1 MKLWSLLLLPMLAFA
16 QVKPE
21 SFIIQISDQSMNVL
35 SPPAHRTTFSVIV
48 DNRALTDQVGKFTVL
63 GKNLKFISVK
73 TGQTETIE
81 IENKSSDPV
90 VFVPVSP
97 AFQEVEL
104 LFGKKAYEI
113 PSKK

>member
-1 MKLWSLLLLPMLAFA
+1 MKLWFLLVLPTLAFA
-16 QVKPE
+16 QVKPDA
-21 SFIIQISDQSMNVL
+21 FIIQISDQSMTVL
-35 SPPAHRTTFSVIV
+35 SPQKHKSIFSVIV
-48 DNRALTDQVGKFTVL
+48 DNRSLTDQVGKFTVL
-63 GKNLKFISVK
+63 GKNLKFLSVK
-73 TGQTETIE
+73 TGQTETVE